1 MRPLIGRVGSANED
15 TVQSGWRD
23 SIRTVPVRHH
33 RCCSTTLSQLLI
45 IRMIAMF
52 THLTGY
58 SFRHTLC
65 VQGDIP
71 DNRIRVVSCRTNE
84 TLAGGIMF
92 RSQTVKILMAL
103 FALILVASPAALAQ
117 DRMSIA
123 TGGTGG
129 VYYPYGGAM
138 ASMLSNNIEGSEFTA
153 EVTSASVDNMYLI
166 DSMDADLAFVLSD
179 TAYDAGQGNAPFE
192 EPINANSLVTLYD
205 NYTQI
210 VANADSG
217 ITSVADLSGKRV
229 SVGSPGSGTEVIAL
243 RILEAAGIDPAND
256 ITMEQLSA
264 SESAAAVKDN
274 KIDAFF
280 WSGGLPTAAVTDL
293 GATPNLSITI
303 VPNADLV
310 DALRETYGEFYS
322 VGTIPADTYPGQTED
337 VEVITVPN
345 VLVVHAEMDE
355 EMAYNI
361 TKAIFENQE
370 TLAAA
375 HPEANN
381 LSLETGLSSTALPYH
396 PGALRYFEEQGITPD
411 SAGAT
416 PDAEA
421 TPAS

>member
-1 MRPLIGRVGSANED
+1 
-15 TVQSGWRD
+15 
-23 SIRTVPVRHH
+23 
-33 RCCSTTLSQLLI
+33 
-45 IRMIAMF
+45 
-52 THLTGY
+52 
-58 SFRHTLC
+58 
-65 VQGDIP
+65 
-71 DNRIRVVSCRTNE
+71 
-84 TLAGGIMF
+84 MF